1 MHAQN
6 IPVIVQLNHAG
17 GVTYRQL
24 IGKPPIAPSSSY
36 FKERSPREIPTEEIA
51 TVQEKFAD
59 AAERAIKAGFDGI
72 ELHGAHGFL
81 IHQFFSPLTNHRSD
95 RYGSSL
101 ENRMRFPL
109 EVMEKVKRRIADSL
123 LVYRLGAKD
132 YKTNGLQIEDSQKLA
147 QELEEEGVDLL
158 DVTRGISG
166 GKLSQVED
174 TQGKYIPL
182 AEKIKQVVDVPVI
195 GEGKISDPHFAESVI
210 RDNRVDLVAVGE
222 AMLERPNWAIDAKKA
237 FQ

>member
-6 IPVIVQLNHAG
+6 SPVIVQLNHAG

-36 FKERSPREIPTEEIA
+36 FKESSPREIPTEEIA

-59 AAERAIKAGFDGI
+59 AAGRAIKAGFDGI

-95 RYGSSL
+95 RYGGSL

-109 EVMEKVKRRIADSL
+109 EVVEKVKRRIDESL

-147 QELEEEGVDLL
+147 QKLEEKGVDII
-158 DVTRGISG
+158 DVTRGIFG
-166 GKLSQVED
+166 AKLSQVED

-182 AEKIKQVVDVPVI
+182 AETIKQVVDIPVI
-195 GEGKISDPHFAESVI
+195 GEGKIRDPQFAERVI
-210 RDNRVDLVAVGE
+210 RENLVDLVAVGE
-222 AMLERPNWAIDAKKA
+222 AMLENPNWAINAEKIL
-237 FQ
+237 Q